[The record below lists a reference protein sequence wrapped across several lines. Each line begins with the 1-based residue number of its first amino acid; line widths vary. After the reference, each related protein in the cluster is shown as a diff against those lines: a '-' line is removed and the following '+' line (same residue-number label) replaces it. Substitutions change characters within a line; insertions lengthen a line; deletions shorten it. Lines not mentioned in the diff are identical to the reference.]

1 MLENGPYAQRRSY
14 FLGGDPVH
22 AALHVD
28 GFVGFARL
36 VGWALLC
43 HARDRISGLLHP
55 GPPARDPALAAP
67 DPVPVMDPRLLN

>member
-1 MLENGPYAQRRSY
+1 MLDNGPYAPRRSY

-43 HARDRISGLLHP
+43 HARTRIAALLHP
-55 GPPARDPALAAP
+55 PDPAGDSPLVAP
-67 DPVPVMDPRLLN
+67 DRVPVTDPRLLN